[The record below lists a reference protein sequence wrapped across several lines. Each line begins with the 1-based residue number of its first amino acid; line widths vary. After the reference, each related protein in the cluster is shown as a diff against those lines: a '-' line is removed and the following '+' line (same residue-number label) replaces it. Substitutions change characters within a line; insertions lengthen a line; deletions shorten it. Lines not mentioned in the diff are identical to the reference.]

1 VPATLS
7 AAARGSRGA
16 TRCVTAMAMIAAA
29 LKAPV
34 AMPTRRPAIAAPW
47 RGDDNGGGGLRGRQ
61 LVPATE
67 PSQAKRAAAA
77 VKLTG
82 PAANTAADW

>member
-1 VPATLS
+1 M
-7 AAARGSRGA
+7 RHGNGDDRCGA
-16 TRCVTAMAMIAAA
+16 EGASG
-29 LKAPV
+29 
-34 AMPTRRPAIAAPW
+34 MPTRRPAIAAPW